1 MGLCDYRAERVVRAA
16 HWDELNALPPQQ
28 RAAEK
33 LRLALERVSLE
44 VRDSDEIAGW
54 FVFNGED
61 CPFCPFDDEAF
72 SDEERALVE
81 QTSAFGSRT
90 SVDKGHTLVDYGEIL
105 SIGLRGYEARIDQA
119 LSKAPG
125 HGYLSAMKGCIEA
138 VKAFMKRMADALDA
152 RIDALNPSNPS
163 DQESVRRLQ
172 VLRNMLRR
180 VPYEPAETFREAVQA
195 VWVIHFLIPLAEN
208 SWASISL
215 GRFDRYMQPFYEKAL
230 ASGESDA
237 SVKAVLH
244 NFYELLNNYA
254 DGACLLNVGPDYT
267 PFSRLLIDCQK
278 EFAMPAPILGARV
291 DENTGED
298 VWDALIDPALF
309 SMGQP
314 TFYGEGSCLR
324 ALAEKGVP
332 RDEAALFS
340 NNSCMGI
347 ALPGREFDSMWGY
360 VLIVPAAVEAALCEG
375 RLISGREVVSG
386 LGAACSIDQAFDNFE
401 RCLKHFLNVGVRS
414 YELRA
419 QHSEKTDPDPFVSL
433 LTKSCIDK
441 RCDRISGADYHNVTV
456 ECMGMINAA
465 DALCAVDELVFK
477 SGRYALNE
485 LVQALR
491 DDFKGHEALWRELLA
506 CPKFGRDVQ
515 AEAYAVRVADIL
527 QRLIRSYDHDTLH
540 YSPSLHT
547 IDTNVGYGAHWGA
560 GFDGRRAGT
569 PFAKNAG
576 PSNEARAANP
586 TAMVLA
592 SSALPQSAF
601 YGGQP
606 LDVNFQLSAVSAH
619 RREIEALIK
628 VYLGRG
634 ALQLQV
640 NALSPSLLREAADNP
655 NAHPNLV
662 VRIGGY
668 SAYFRNLARAT
679 QLEFVERIEKESSP
693 A

>member
-1 MGLCDYRAERVVRAA
+1 MGLCDYRAERIVRAA
-16 HWDELNALPPQQ
+16 HWDELNGLPPQR

-33 LRLALERVSLE
+33 FRFALERVSLE
-44 VRDSDEIAGW
+44 VRDGDEIVGW
-54 FVFNGED
+54 FAINGED
-61 CPFCPFDDEAF
+61 CPFRAFDDEAI
-72 SDEERALVE
+72 SDEERAVIE
-81 QTSAFGSRT
+81 QPSLFGSRT
-90 SVDKGHTLVDYGEIL
+90 SVDKGHTLVDYGEVL
-105 SIGLRGYEARIDQA
+105 SIGLRGYEERIDQA
-119 LSKAPG
+119 LLQTPG
-125 HGYLSAMKGCIEA
+125 HDCLCAMKSCITA
-138 VKAFMKRMADALDA
+138 VKAFTKRMAEELDA
-152 RIDALNPSNPS
+152 KITSSNEEEAHRLKRLR
-163 DQESVRRLQ
+163 DMMRR
-172 VLRNMLRR
+172 M
-180 VPYEPAETFREAVQA
+180 PYEPAQTFREAVQA
-195 VWVIHFLIPLAEN
+195 VWLIHFLIPLAEN

-230 ASGESDA
+230 ASGENIA
-237 SVKAVLH
+237 SMKAVLH

-267 PFSRLLIDCQK
+267 SFSRLLIDCQK

-291 DENTGED
+291 DDETEED

-314 TFYGEGSCLR
+314 TFYGENSCLR
-324 ALAEKGVP
+324 ALAERGVP
-332 RDEAALFS
+332 SGEAVGFS

-360 VLIVPAAVEAALCEG
+360 VLIVPAAVEAALCAG
-375 RLISGREVVSG
+375 RLVSGREVVPG
-386 LGAACSIDQAFDNFE
+386 LANVSSIDQAFENFE
-401 RCLKHFLNVGVRS
+401 RSAAHFLNIGVRS

-419 QHSEKTDPDPFVSL
+419 RHSEKTDPDPFLSL

-477 SGRYALNE
+477 SGRHTLDE
-485 LVQALR
+485 LVEALR

-527 QRLIRSYDHDTLH
+527 QRLIRSHDHDTIH

-547 IDTNVGYGAHWGA
+547 IDTNVGYGAGWGA

-576 PSNEARAANP
+576 PSNEARSADP

-606 LDVNFQLSAVSAH
+606 LDVNFQLSTVCDH
-619 RREIEALIK
+619 KREIEALIK

-634 ALQLQV
+634 ALQFQV
-640 NALSPSLLREAADNP
+640 NALSPSLLREAANNP
-655 NAHPNLV
+655 DAHPNLV

-668 SAYFRNLARAT
+668 SAYFRNLARST
-679 QLEFVERIEKESSP
+679 QLEFVERIEKESGASDHW
-693 A
+693 